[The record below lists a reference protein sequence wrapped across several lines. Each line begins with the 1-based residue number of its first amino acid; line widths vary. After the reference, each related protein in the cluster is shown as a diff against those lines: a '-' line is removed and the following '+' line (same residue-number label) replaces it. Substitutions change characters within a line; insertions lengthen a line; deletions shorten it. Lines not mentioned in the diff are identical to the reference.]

1 LPEGIPMH
9 AAPAPAKDAEVARS
23 ALRSL
28 EPLSKSTET
37 PHSITLSSEDSEVKV
52 TLPPAALG
60 LLVEVLGHMAN
71 GSLVAVIPM
80 HAELTTQQ
88 AAEFLNVSR
97 PHIVRLLEE
106 ARMPH
111 RKVGTHRR
119 IKLAD
124 VLEYKRREE
133 AEARLALEELAAEAQ
148 KHDLGY

>member
-1 LPEGIPMH
+1 MPT
-9 AAPAPAKDAEVARS
+9 APASTNAAEIARS
-23 ALRSL
+23 ALRGL
-28 EPLSKSTET
+28 EPLSKRARAPRSV
-37 PHSITLSSEDSEVKV
+37 TLRSEDNGREVSV
-52 TLPPAALG
+52 TLPPDALR

-71 GSLVAVIPM
+71 GSLVTVLPM

-97 PHIVRLLEE
+97 PHVVRLLEE
-106 ARMPH
+106 GKIPH

-124 VLEYKRREE
+124 VLEYKRRED
-133 AEARLALEELAAEAQ
+133 ADAKAALEELAAEAQ